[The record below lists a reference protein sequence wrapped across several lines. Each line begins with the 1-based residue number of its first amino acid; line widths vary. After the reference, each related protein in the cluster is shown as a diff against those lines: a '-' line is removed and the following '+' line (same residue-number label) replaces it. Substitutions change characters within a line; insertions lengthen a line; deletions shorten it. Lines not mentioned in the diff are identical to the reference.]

1 MSNSDAEVIRF
12 DGVAL
17 SFGDLDVLRHLSFRV
32 ARGET
37 LVLIGATAG
46 GKTLTLKL
54 ALGLLKPTRGRIHVL
69 GHDITDM
76 AEEELFPLREQL
88 GIVFQEMA
96 LFDSLTVYENVAYR
110 LIEETVHGDADFADE
125 EIERRVRQVLSFVD
139 LEDAI
144 WKMPA
149 ELSGG
154 MKRRVAIARAL
165 ITEPPVILYDSPTA
179 GLDPVTS
186 QTILTLIARLRD
198 TRQTTSLLVTHRLQ
212 DAFILAGN
220 VYDEKTG
227 ALRPAGTNGRFA
239 PGQPTR
245 RSPEGEGGPPVP
257 PTRFLLLRDG
267 GVYFDGPPDQLLA
280 AGDAY
285 VQRFLA

>member
-1 MSNSDAEVIRF
+1 MAEPAQDIIRF
-12 DGVAL
+12 EGVSL
-17 SFGDLDVLRHLSFRV
+17 GFGDHDDVLRNLSFRV
-32 ARGET
+32 APGET
-37 LVLIGATAG
+37 LVLIGATAS

-54 ALGLLKPTRGRIHVL
+54 ALGLLKPTRGRIFVL
-69 GHDITDM
+69 GHDITGM
-76 AEEELFPLREQL
+76 GEEDLFPLREQL

-110 LIEETVHGDADFADE
+110 LIEETVHGDADFSDE
-125 EIERRVRQVLSFVD
+125 EIERRVREVLSFVE

-144 WKMPA
+144 WKMPS

-165 ITEPPVILYDSPTA
+165 ITTPPVILYDSPTA
-179 GLDPVTS
+179 GLDPVTA

-198 TRQTTSLLVTHRLQ
+198 TRQTTSLVVTHRLQ
-212 DAFILAGN
+212 DAFILASN
-220 VYDEKTG
+220 IYDESNHEF
-227 ALRPAGTNGRFA
+227 RPAETNGGRPA
-239 PGQPTR
+239 
-245 RSPEGEGGPPVP
+245 P

-267 GVYFDGPPDQLLA
+267 GVYFDGHPQELLA

-285 VQRFLA
+285 VQQFLR

>member
-1 MSNSDAEVIRF
+1 MSASEDVIRF
-12 DGVAL
+12 EDVSL
-17 SFGDLDVLRHLSFRV
+17 SFGDHDVLRNLSFRV

-37 LVLIGATAG
+37 LVLIGATAS

-54 ALGLLKPTRGRIHVL
+54 ALGLLQPTRGRIFVL
-69 GHDITDM
+69 GQDITEM
-76 AEEELFPLREQL
+76 EEEQLFPLREQL

-96 LFDSLTVYENVAYR
+96 LFDSLTVHDNVAYR
-110 LIEETVHGDADFADE
+110 LIEETVHGDADFTEE
-125 EIERRVRQVLSFVD
+125 EIERRVRQVLSFVG

-144 WKMPA
+144 WKMPS

-154 MKRRVAIARAL
+154 MKRRVSIARAL

-198 TRQTTSLLVTHRLQ
+198 TRQTTSLVVTHRLQ
-212 DAFILAGN
+212 DAFILASN
-220 VYDEKTG
+220 IYDEGTEE
-227 ALRPAGTNGRFA
+227 LRPACTNGGR
-239 PGQPTR
+239 
-245 RSPEGEGGPPVP
+245 PVP

-267 GVYFDGPPDQLLA
+267 GVYFDGAPAELLA
-280 AGDAY
+280 APDDY
-285 VQRFLA
+285 VRRFLA

>member
-1 MSNSDAEVIRF
+1 MGSPADEAIRFEGVSLGFGDAEV
-12 DGVAL
+12 
-17 SFGDLDVLRHLSFRV
+17 LRNLSFRV

-37 LVLIGATAG
+37 LVLIGATAS

-54 ALGLLKPTRGRIHVL
+54 ALGLLKPSSGRIHVL
-69 GHDITDM
+69 GHDITEM
-76 AEEELFPLREQL
+76 EEEELFPLREQL

-110 LIEETVHGDADFADE
+110 LIEETIHGDADFSDE

-144 WKMPA
+144 WKMPD

-154 MKRRVAIARAL
+154 MKRRVSIARAL

-198 TRQTTSLLVTHRLQ
+198 TRQTTSLVVTHRLQ

-220 VYDEKTG
+220 VYDEATHE
-227 ALRPAGTNGRFA
+227 LRPAESNGGR
-239 PGQPTR
+239 PL
-245 RSPEGEGGPPVP
+245 P

-267 GVYFDGPPDQLLA
+267 GVYFDGPPDKLLA
-280 AGDAY
+280 AGDDY

>member
-1 MSNSDAEVIRF
+1 MSGPAEEVIRF
-12 DGVAL
+12 EGVSLAFGDTEVLRGL
-17 SFGDLDVLRHLSFRV
+17 SFCVT
-32 ARGET
+32 RGET
-37 LVLIGATAG
+37 LVLIGATAS

-54 ALGLLKPTRGRIHVL
+54 ALGLLKPTGGRIYIL
-69 GHDITDM
+69 GHEITEM
-76 AEEELFPLREQL
+76 EEEDLFPLREQL

-110 LIEETVHGDADFADE
+110 LIEETIHGDADFSDE

-139 LEDAI
+139 LEDAM
-144 WKMPA
+144 WKMPD

-154 MKRRVAIARAL
+154 MRRRVAIARAL

-198 TRQTTSLLVTHRLQ
+198 TRQTTSLMVTHRLQ
-212 DAFILAGN
+212 DAFILASN
-220 VYDEKTG
+220 AYDEATHE
-227 ALRPAGTNGRFA
+227 LRPAQTNGGHPA
-239 PGQPTR
+239 
-245 RSPEGEGGPPVP
+245 P

-267 GVYFDGPPDQLLA
+267 GVYFDGAPQELLA
-280 AGDAY
+280 AGDEY
-285 VQRFLA
+285 VKRFLA

>member
-1 MSNSDAEVIRF
+1 MADPVHDILRF
-12 DGVAL
+12 EGVSL
-17 SFGDLDVLRHLSFRV
+17 GFGDTDILRNLSFRV

-37 LVLIGATAG
+37 LVLIGATAS

-54 ALGLLKPTRGRIHVL
+54 ALGLLKPTRGRIFVL

-76 AEEELFPLREQL
+76 EEEELFPLREQL

-110 LIEETVHGDADFADE
+110 LIEETIHGDADFSDE

-144 WKMPA
+144 WKMPS

-165 ITEPPVILYDSPTA
+165 ITTPPVILYDSPTA

-198 TRQTTSLLVTHRLQ
+198 TRETTSVVVTHRLQ
-212 DAFILAGN
+212 DAFILASN
-220 VYDEKTG
+220 VYDETTHE
-227 ALRPAGTNGRFA
+227 LHPVSTNGGPGA
-239 PGQPTR
+239 PA
-245 RSPEGEGGPPVP
+245 
-257 PTRFLLLRDG
+257 TRFLLLRDG
-267 GVYFDGPPDQLLA
+267 GVYFDGAPAELLA
-280 AGDAY
+280 AGDEY